1 MNEQTTTAA
10 VQLDEGLLNE
20 LRLIARQ
27 RPDRSGWI
35 AQPRNVALNT
45 VVTLRSLGLIETLT
59 PFANPGAGPRSNGP
73 STLIKVTPEGL
84 RALASAPGVAA

>member
-1 MNEQTTTAA
+1 MNEQTTAA
-10 VQLDEGLLNE
+10 VTLDEGLLNE

-35 AQPRNVALNT
+35 AQPRGTTLNT

-59 PFANPGAGPRSNGP
+59 PFAGGGPGPRNAGP
-73 STLIKVTPEGL
+73 STLLKVTPEGL
-84 RALASAPGVAA
+84 RALIAAPGKAA